1 MCQIHLCAT
10 CVGEHLSDE
19 SKEHNVVPLKMKGST
34 VLCKEHSTKICELHC
49 EQCNSP
55 ICALCV
61 SSNKHVKHEK
71 VELRKKIEIKKEK
84 SRKDLQELELSI
96 LPK

>member
-19 SKEHNVVPLKMKGST
+19 SKEHNVVPLKIKGPT

-61 SSNKHVKHEK
+61 SSVFPDKHVKHKKGRRLKSKMKNYEK
-71 VELRKKIEIKKEK
+71 IYKNWNFPSFQI
-84 SRKDLQELELSI
+84 
-96 LPK
+96 